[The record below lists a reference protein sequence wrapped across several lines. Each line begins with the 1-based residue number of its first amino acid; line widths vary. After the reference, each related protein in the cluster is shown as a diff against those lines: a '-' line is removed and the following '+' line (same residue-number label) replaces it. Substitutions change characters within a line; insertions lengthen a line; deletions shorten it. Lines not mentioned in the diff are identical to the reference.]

1 MQGKLRFVYFCA
13 PLRPKSE
20 TNFSLHLGFDYIRK
34 KKKPTL
40 HTSENPMSVNNIIKK
55 RLAAMENLENKDEN
69 DISKEI
75 KGWVL
80 NKGVGESVLH
90 KASRLDYVVSD
101 FSD

>member
-1 MQGKLRFVYFCA
+1 MQN
-13 PLRPKSE
+13 P
-20 TNFSLHLGFDYIRK
+20 TTGFDYIRK
-34 KKKPTL
+34 KKKPAPNA
-40 HTSENPMSVNNIIKK
+40 SENPLSVNNIIKK

-90 KASRLDYVVSD
+90 KASRLDYVVS
-101 FSD
+101 